1 MQVVQIVKRFGPVG
15 GMEEY
20 AYRLTQELFKLGF
33 RITVL
38 CEINC
43 SNDYRGI
50 NVIELGVHKKPH
62 WLSHYRFSNKV
73 NRWLSENHCDKRLV
87 HSHERQSLHH
97 VTTFHTTPFNFRK
110 TRFARFLSLRNF
122 FYEKLEKRELLGTNI
137 CAVVPV
143 SNLLGNLIRLKHPE
157 AAEVLKKAIH
167 PGVDLRL
174 SVAQSNRRIPHDG
187 GTIGFIGKEWKRK
200 GLPKAIRIWREL
212 KKTRPNLKLKIAGV
226 SSEVLSHLIENS
238 DANVEILGFVK
249 NKRSFYE
256 SIDLLLHPAKL
267 EAFGMVISEALCMH
281 VPVICSSE
289 CGASEVL
296 SKSSSFHI
304 PEGQSDASWVQSAEE
319 ILRISKLRFL
329 SPKRWDDVAKEYEQL
344 YKKIQCL

>member
-1 MQVVQIVKRFGPVG
+1 LNIVQIVKKFGPVG

-20 AYRLTQELFKLGF
+20 AYRLTQELFKLGL

-38 CEINC
+38 CEKNY
-43 SNDYRGI
+43 SPDYRGI
-50 NVIELGVHKKPH
+50 NVIELGVHSKPH
-62 WLSHYRFSNKV
+62 WLSHYRFSQKV
-73 NRWLSENHCDKRLV
+73 NLWLSENHCDERMV

-97 VTTFHTTPFNFRK
+97 VTTFHTTPFNLGK
-110 TRFARFLSLRNF
+110 TRIARFLSLRNF
-122 FYEKLEKRELLGTNI
+122 FYEKLEGRELFGSNTRAI
-137 CAVVPV
+137 VPV
-143 SNLLGNLIRLKHPE
+143 SNLLGDLIRVKYPE
-157 AAEVLKKAIH
+157 ASEVITGAIH

-174 SVAQSNRRIPHDG
+174 SAVRSKGSIPDDG

-226 SSEVLSHLIENS
+226 SPEVLSHLIEKS
-238 DANVEILGFVK
+238 DTNVEILGFIK
-249 NKRSFYE
+249 NKKSFYE

-281 VPVICSSE
+281 APVICSSE

-304 PEGQSDASWVQSAEE
+304 PESQSDASWVQSADE
-319 ILRISKLRFL
+319 ILRISKLKFL
-329 SPKRWDDVAKEYEQL
+329 SPKRWDDVAKEYKQL
-344 YKKIQCL
+344 YEEIQ

>member
-1 MQVVQIVKRFGPVG
+1 
-15 GMEEY
+15 MEEY
-20 AYRLTQELFKLGF
+20 AYRLTQELFKLGCK
-33 RITVL
+33 ITVL
-38 CEINC
+38 CEKN
-43 SNDYRGI
+43 YTTPAKGI
-50 NVIELGVHKKPH
+50 SFIELGEHSKPH

-73 NRWLSENHCDKRLV
+73 NFWMTANLQSGCIV
-87 HSHERQSLHH
+87 HSHERQAVHH
-97 VTTFHTTPFNFRK
+97 VSTFHTTPFNLGKIRV
-110 TRFARFLSLRNF
+110 ARFLSLRNF
-122 FYEKLEKRELLGTNI
+122 FYEKLEKRELLGPNTR
-137 CAVVPV
+137 AVVPV
-143 SNLLGNLIRLKHPE
+143 SNLLGDLMRAKHPE
-157 AAEVLKKAIH
+157 AAEVIKKAIH

-226 SSEVLSHLIENS
+226 CSEVLSHLIENS
-238 DANVEILGFVK
+238 DVNVEILGFVK

-267 EAFGMVISEALCMH
+267 EAFGMVISEALCIH

-304 PEGQSDASWVQSAEE
+304 PEGQSDASWVQAADE
-319 ILRISKLRFL
+319 ILRISKLKFL
-329 SPKRWDDVAKEYEQL
+329 SPKRWDDVAKEYKQL
-344 YKKIQCL
+344 YKKIQ